1 MEFFEAI
8 IYIIGTG
15 MLGALVGIIVGVILA
30 SEQILQLQNKID
42 RLEKEKEEARNL
54 APQFIEISDSGV
66 GQSIDFPTTQKI
78 Y

>member
-15 MLGALVGIIVGVILA
+15 MLGALVGIILGVILA

-42 RLEKEKEEARNL
+42 RLEKEKEEARPG
-54 APQFIEISDSGV
+54 APEFIEISDPGV

>member
-42 RLEKEKEEARNL
+42 RLEKEKEEARRVVS
-54 APQFIEISDSGV
+54 IEISDPRVSQG
-66 GQSIDFPTTQKI
+66 IDFPTTQKI

>member
-30 SEQILQLQNKID
+30 SEQILRLQNKVD
-42 RLEKEKEEARNL
+42 RLEKEKEEARRVVS
-54 APQFIEISDSGV
+54 IEISDPGV
-66 GQSIDFPTTQKI
+66 GQGIDFPTTQKI